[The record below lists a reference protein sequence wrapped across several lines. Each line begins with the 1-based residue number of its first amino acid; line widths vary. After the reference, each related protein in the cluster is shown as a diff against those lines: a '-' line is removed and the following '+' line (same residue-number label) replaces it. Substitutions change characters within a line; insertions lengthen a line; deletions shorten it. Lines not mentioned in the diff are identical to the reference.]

1 MEEDKKIWIWR
12 ERKCFIEKYVFVKEQ
27 GYIGLHTV
35 HRLDRLTSGILIFA
49 KSAQK
54 SRELEL
60 LISGR
65 HVRKEYVCRVNGEF
79 PEGEV
84 VVDQPIFVVSYKIG
98 VCVVEPLEGKQV
110 VLMENGTFRKN
121 VYFDG
126 IV

>member
-1 MEEDKKIWIWR
+1 M
-12 ERKCFIEKYVFVKEQ
+12 
-27 GYIGLHTV
+27 

-98 VCVVEPLEGKQV
+98 VCVVEPLEGKQAGW
-110 VLMENGTFRKN
+110 MDIYNGTINFPSLIQCLAFFFTFVLNFKFLDRN
-121 VYFDG
+121 GFYERQD
-126 IV
+126 

>member
-1 MEEDKKIWIWR
+1 MD
-12 ERKCFIEKYVFVKEQ
+12 
-27 GYIGLHTV
+27 
-35 HRLDRLTSGILIFA
+35 RLDRLTSGILIFA

-98 VCVVEPLEGKQV
+98 VCVVEPLEGKQAGWMDMLWDYKFPNSKTV
-110 VLMENGTFRKN
+110 FGIFFTFVPTQFQNSGPN
-121 VYFDG
+121 VFL
-126 IV
+126 